1 MSDKKET
8 NYLPWIAVAV
18 LGYLLWSNQA
28 VDPKPDPVNPKPV
41 VVDARKLSHDAA
53 VAMVRR
59 MGDDIEKVANSDAK
73 TVMEAAAISVELDKA
88 TRDEFK
94 ESASEFMSKAL
105 GNDQLPTTSKQFFLD
120 MAAGFRSVK

>member
-1 MSDKKET
+1 MSEKAET

-18 LGYLLWSNQA
+18 LGYLLWSNQTK
-28 VDPKPDPVNPKPV
+28 VEPVNPTPKPV
-41 VVDARKLSHDAA
+41 VVDARKLTHDTA

-59 MGDDIEKVANSDAK
+59 MGDDIEKVAKSDAK
-73 TVMEAAAISVELDKA
+73 TVLEAAEISVKLDEA

-94 ESASEFMSKAL
+94 KNVGEFMSKAL
-105 GNDQLPTTSKQFFLD
+105 GNDELPDTAEKFFLD

>member
-1 MSDKKET
+1 MNEVKQA

-18 LGYLLWSNQA
+18 LGCMLWSQQS
-28 VDPKPDPVNPKPV
+28 VGPKPEPKPDVPV
-41 VVDARKLSHDAA
+41 VVDARKLSHDVA

-59 MGDDIEKVANSDAK
+59 MGDDMEKVAKSDAK

-88 TRDEFK
+88 TRDNFK
-94 ESASEFMSKAL
+94 KTMGDFMQQSQ
-105 GNDQLPTTSKQFFLD
+105 GNDQLPATSKQLFLD